1 MEQVQA
7 STMTPSG
14 EELDLRQLLATL
26 RALRNGDF
34 RTRMPDDQ
42 TGLAGKIADTVN
54 EIIDMANG
62 AVNEFDRVGR
72 LVGKQGRVNER
83 IALPAM
89 RGSWEQL
96 VDAANGMTSDL
107 VAPMN
112 EMTRVISAVA
122 DGDLSRQVPLELDGL
137 RLKGQHLRSAEIVNT
152 MVLRLGA
159 LTSEVTRVAR
169 EMGTEGKLGGQ
180 VDASGMSGSWKDLT
194 DKVNVMAANL
204 TNQMRGIARVVTAVA
219 NGDLQKKLTVEAQ
232 GEIADLADTINEMTC
247 TLAVFADQVS
257 AVAREVGVEGKLGG
271 QALVPHAA
279 GTWQDLTGDVNGLA
293 TNLTNQ
299 MRAIAEVARAVT
311 KGDFTRSVQVSA
323 NGEVAQLKDNVNEMI
338 RNLRETTRQ
347 NADQDW
353 LKTNLAHFTRLLQGQ
368 RDLTA
373 VAKMVL
379 SGVAPLISAHH
390 ALFYFMDET
399 QYENPRLKLLSTY
412 AYHEK
417 TRTEWRIGEGLVGQC
432 AHEKKRILLTNVPG
446 DYVPI
451 RSGIGQAL
459 PLNIILIP
467 ILFENRV
474 KAVLELAS
482 FSPYSRIHEIF
493 LDQLGESI
501 GIVVNTIEANMRTED
516 LLKQSQSLAQ
526 ELQIQQEELRQT
538 NEELED
544 KAALLEEQ
552 KAEVERKNQEVE
564 ITKLSLVE
572 KAEQLTL
579 TSKYKSEF
587 LSSMSHELR
596 TPLNSLLILAQQL
609 SDNIDQNLTP
619 RQVEYARTIQSSGRD
634 LLGLINE
641 ILDLSKIESGT
652 VTLDYAEQLFADIS
666 DQMERTFRPIADSH
680 SLSWRID
687 LSKALPP
694 ATYIDGKRLLQILKN
709 LLSNAFKFTERGG
722 VTLTITNA
730 ESGWSVDH
738 DGLNSAGRVIAFIV
752 TDTGIGIAPDKQ
764 KLIFEAFQQ
773 ADAGTSRR
781 YSGTGLGLSISRE
794 LANLLGGELRLL
806 RSEIDEGS
814 AFALFAPL
822 RPHGRPAR
830 PMEDFY
836 FNAYTDSGSLP
847 LHGELPPP
855 VPAQQIPDD
864 REQLKPDV
872 PLVMI
877 IENDAEFATVLLQ
890 AVRDNGLHGVVAV
903 RGGDALAMAEQ
914 YTPSAITLNNHLPD
928 IDGWLLLER
937 LKRNPALRHIPVQ
950 VISAEPDLARG
961 RRNGAFG
968 SMVKAAAPA
977 DLSKAIGAMI
987 KFAQR
992 KQKDLLLLCSDGDR
1006 RTELTALLGSKDVRL
1021 VAFARAQ
1028 EAIASMDDRH
1038 YDCIVID
1045 THSSQQEGAL
1055 LLAAMHDGKSA
1066 ALQVVMAGEAERNHP
1081 APETVRHL
1089 VDNAWVRAARSQE
1102 RLLNDVALLLHRRI
1116 DHLPPAHRMLID
1128 RLHEGSNSLEGRT
1141 VLVVDDDVRNI
1152 FALASVLE
1160 RHKMQV
1166 VTAETG
1172 QDAIGLLHAD
1182 PNIELVLMDIMMP
1195 EMDGYET
1202 MQSIRNIGT
1211 FDDLPIIALTAKA
1224 MKEDRAKCIA
1234 AGASDYISKP
1244 VDTDQ
1249 LLAVMRAWLYR

>member
-7 STMTPSG
+7 STITPSG

-34 RTRMPDDQ
+34 RTRMPDDR
-42 TGLAGKIADTVN
+42 TGLAGKISDTVN
-54 EIIDMANG
+54 EIIDMASG
-62 AVNEFDRVGR
+62 AVSEFDRVAQ

-89 RGSWEQL
+89 RGSWESL
-96 VDAANGMTSDL
+96 VDAANGMASDL

-112 EMTRVISAVA
+112 EMIRVIGSVA
-122 DGDLSRQVPLELDGL
+122 DGDLSRQVPMEIDGQ
-137 RLKGQHLRSAEIVNT
+137 RLKGQHLHSAEIVNT

-159 LTSEVTRVAR
+159 LTSEVSRVAR
-169 EMGTEGKLGGQ
+169 EMGTEGKLGGC
-180 VDASGMSGSWKDLT
+180 VEAAGMSGAWKDLT

-204 TNQMRGIARVVTAVA
+204 ASQMRGIARVVTAVA
-219 NGDLQKKLTVEAQ
+219 NGDLQKKLTVNAQ
-232 GEIADLADTINEMTC
+232 GEIADLADTINEMTD
-247 TLAVFADQVS
+247 TLAIFASQVS

-279 GTWQDLTGDVNGLA
+279 GTWKDLTGDVNGLA

-323 NGEVAQLKDNVNEMI
+323 SGEVAQLKDNVNEMI

-379 SGVAPLISAHH
+379 SGVAPLINAHH
-390 ALFYFMDET
+390 ALFYVMDET

-412 AYHEK
+412 AYHEN
-417 TRTEWRIGEGLVGQC
+417 THTEWRIGEGLVGQC
-432 AHEKKRILLTNVPG
+432 AHEKKRILLTNIPE
-446 DYVPI
+446 DYMPI
-451 RSGIGQAL
+451 RSGVGQAP

-482 FSPYSRIHEIF
+482 LSPYSRIHEVF

-516 LLKQSQSLAQ
+516 LLMQSQSLAQ
-526 ELQIQQEELRQT
+526 ELQMQQEELRQT

-564 ITKLSLVE
+564 ITKLSLEE
-572 KAEQLTL
+572 KAEQLAL

-652 VTLDYAEQLFADIS
+652 VTLDYAEVQFGDIC
-666 DQMERTFRPIADSH
+666 DQMERTFRPLADSH
-680 SLSWRID
+680 ALSYRIE
-687 LSKALPP
+687 LSDALPA
-694 ATYIDGKRLLQILKN
+694 ATCSDGKRLLQVLKN

-722 VTLTITNA
+722 VTLSVDIA
-730 ESGWSVDH
+730 KSGWSSGH
-738 DGLNSAGRVIAFIV
+738 ESLNSADTVISFIV
-752 TDTGIGIAPDKQ
+752 ADTGIGIAPDKQ

-773 ADAGTSRR
+773 ADTGTSRR

-806 RSEIDEGS
+806 YSEIDEGS

-822 RPHGRPAR
+822 RPSERPAR
-830 PMEDFY
+830 YLDDFY
-836 FNAYTDSGSLP
+836 FETYADTGSLP

-855 VPAQQIPDD
+855 VPAQLIPDD

-877 IENDAEFATVLLQ
+877 IENDAGFATALLQ
-890 AVRDNGLHGVVAV
+890 AVRDNGLHGVVV
-903 RGGDALAMAEQ
+903 MRGGDALTMVEQ
-914 YTPSAITLNNHLPD
+914 YTPSAITLDIHLPD
-928 IDGWLLLER
+928 VDGWLLLER

-950 VISAEPDLARG
+950 IIAAEPDMARG
-961 RRNGAFG
+961 RKNGAFETILKPAG
-968 SMVKAAAPA
+968 PA
-977 DLSKAIGAMI
+977 DLSRAIARMI
-987 KFAQR
+987 QFAQR
-992 KQKDLLLLCSDGDR
+992 KQKNLLLLCSDGDR
-1006 RTELTALLGSKDVRL
+1006 RIELTALLASKDVR
-1021 VAFARAQ
+1021 VDVFASAQ
-1028 EAIASMDDRH
+1028 DAIGSMDSKQ

-1055 LLAAMHDGKSA
+1055 LLASVHDGKSA

-1081 APETVRHL
+1081 APDTIRHL
-1089 VDNAWVRAARSQE
+1089 IDNAWVRAARSQE

-1116 DHLPPAHRMLID
+1116 DHLQPAHRMLID

-1160 RHKMQV
+1160 RQKMQV

-1172 QDAIGLLHAD
+1172 QDAIKLLHAV
-1182 PNIELVLMDIMMP
+1182 PTIELVLMDIMMP

-1202 MQSIRNIGT
+1202 MQCIRNNGA

-1224 MKEDRAKCIA
+1224 MKEDRAKCIV